1 MPHFLYA
8 QNVYEQ
14 ATGGKCSTSS
24 CYTKYTFEQATGGKC
39 STSSCYRNYCLTNTC
54 YSGGSSSYDY
64 DVSGYGDDG
73 YTYGSI
79 SADSDGDV
87 DGYLYLEDGS
97 EVYFDGEF
105 SGHGEIE
112 GYDEN
117 GNYYYLDVD

>member
-1 MPHFLYA
+1 MLLISLPHFLYA
-8 QNVYEQ
+8 ENVYEQ

-24 CYTKYTFEQATGGKC
+24 CY
-39 STSSCYRNYCLTNTC
+39 SNYCLTNTC

-73 YTYGSI
+73 YAYGSI

-105 SGHGEIE
+105 SGNGEIE